1 MIGCLLE
8 LKPLEKIKTLLI
20 ALLSL
25 TLSLSPPPMFAGST
39 LSLFVEVGSHYLA

>member
-25 TLSLSPPPMFAGST
+25 TLSLPPPMFAGST

>member
-25 TLSLSPPPMFAGST
+25 TLSLPSPDVCWVY
-39 LSLFVEVGSHYLA
+39 FVSIC